1 MRQCLNKL
9 IDEEIIDEVLEFRI
23 KVKQILVKKNGFFF
37 RIQKDI
43 LVLRYLV
50 SVMMAHQALSLT

>member
-23 KVKQILVKKNGFFF
+23 KVKTPPLTQVAKKMLVTLYF
-37 RIQKDI
+37 IW
-43 LVLRYLV
+43 VL
-50 SVMMAHQALSLT
+50 MQEHF